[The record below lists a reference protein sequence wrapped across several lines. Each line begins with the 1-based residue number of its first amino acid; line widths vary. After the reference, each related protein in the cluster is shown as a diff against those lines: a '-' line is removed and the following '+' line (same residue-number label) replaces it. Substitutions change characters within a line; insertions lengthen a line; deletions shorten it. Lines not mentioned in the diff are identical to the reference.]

1 MKNEFDIESL
11 ERRNPFLTP
20 SGYFDGLPDRI
31 LSSIDA
37 SEPSIVVQSTTSVH
51 PKVYGMIRHKE
62 RRPWL
67 KWSALAA
74 CICGISF
81 MALRQSGDVNDQKQ
95 ASVTPAVIPMQTA
108 AQPVVASTTPKTIKS
123 YANRAY
129 SLSEHRGSAPTSR
142 YENLSIDTGTS
153 SAPSN
158 SGLVS
163 PQPIII
169 DIQDANSQLAVNHPS
184 PTTSDIDFDEVD
196 VLDYT
201 DMGISDVYDY
211 LAGNDIF

>member
-1 MKNEFDIESL
+1 MKKEFDIESL

-20 SGYFDGLPDRI
+20 SGYFEGLPDRI

-51 PKVYGMIRHKE
+51 PNVYGMIRHKE
-62 RRPWL
+62 RRPWIR
-67 KWSALAA
+67 WASLAA
-74 CICGISF
+74 CICGIAF
-81 MALRQSGDVNDQKQ
+81 MALRQSGDVNEQNQ
-95 ASVTPAVIPMQTA
+95 SSVTPAVIPMQTA

-129 SLSEHRGSAPTSR
+129 SLSEHLGSAPTSR
-142 YENLSIDTGTS
+142 YEKLAIDTGTS

-158 SGLVS
+158 SGLAS

-169 DIQDANSQLAVNHPS
+169 DIQDSNSQLAVNQPS
-184 PTTSDIDFDEVD
+184 TSTSDIDFDDID

-201 DMGISDVYDY
+201 DMGISEVYDY